1 MINVLKDDDSPSEYE
16 LSAAA
21 INEEKLSVL
30 NALPPGPLFTD
41 AMLDVTVSVVIEF
54 IALFFTM
61 WGAPMMIAKN
71 IGTKL
76 IAILVTRECITTL
89 KKIAIV

>member
-1 MINVLKDDDSPSEYE
+1 M
-16 LSAAA
+16 
-21 INEEKLSVL
+21 
-30 NALPPGPLFTD
+30 
-41 AMLDVTVSVVIEF
+41 VIEF

-61 WGAPMMIAKN
+61 WGAPMMIAKK